1 MFIEIIKLDRSVKYD
16 LSYPVVIFRYP
27 SVNSREAW
35 DGAPVAKG
43 DNSQQV
49 KPICRQ

>member
-1 MFIEIIKLDRSVKYD
+1 MFVEIIFIELEKSVKYD

-35 DGAPVAKG
+35 GGAPVAK
-43 DNSQQV
+43 
-49 KPICRQ
+49 